1 MHQLEEWLQKFGFCH
16 QSPTIPLF
24 CKEAAWSAAAAD
36 EDEAADEDDDPGDDA
51 EEADHATSTNGSKLC
66 LGGGAALALPGR
78 SAALCEVVR
87 VSFPWAAEGGLDFI
101 GEDVFTLAHPTSL
114 PGAAKDTIKAE
125 QG

>member
-1 MHQLEEWLQKFGFCH
+1 M
-16 QSPTIPLF
+16 F

-36 EDEAADEDDDPGDDA
+36 EDEAADEDDDAGDNA
-51 EEADHATSTNGSKLC
+51 EEADHASSTNGSKLC
-66 LGGGAALALPGR
+66 FGGGAALALPGR
-78 SAALCEVVR
+78 TAALSEVVR
-87 VSFPWAAEGGLDFI
+87 VSCPWAAEGGLDFI